1 MTDAEKKEYLK
12 AFGERICQL
21 RTERNMSQ
29 DELARKCG
37 YTSDNAR
44 SSIQKIEAG
53 RNDPPASKIQAIA
66 NALEVSL
73 DALLENLPNASDSNP
88 SVKQSALYDD
98 VKEVFGDPA
107 CEMLKKFS
115 RLDSVDQVKLI
126 ERADTLLE
134 NEKYS
139 VKESFAQTAT

>member
-37 YTSDNAR
+37 YISDNAR

-73 DALLENLPNASDSNP
+73 DALLENLPNASDSATF
-88 SVKQSALYDD
+88 SKQSAIYDD

-115 RLDSVDQVKLI
+115 KLDSVDQGKII
-126 ERADTLLE
+126 ERTDMLLE

-139 VKESFAQTAT
+139 VKESCG

>member
-88 SVKQSALYDD
+88 SVKQSAIYDD

-115 RLDSVDQVKLI
+115 RLDSVDQGKII
-126 ERADTLLE
+126 ERTDMLLE

-139 VKESFAQTAT
+139 VKESCG

>member
-21 RTERNMSQ
+21 RTERDMSQ

-73 DALLENLPNASDSNP
+73 DTLLENLPNASDSSP
-88 SVKQSALYDD
+88 SVKQSAIYDD

-115 RLDSVDQVKLI
+115 RLDSVDQGKII
-126 ERADTLLE
+126 ERTDMLLE

-139 VKESFAQTAT
+139 VKESCG

>member
-37 YTSDNAR
+37 YISDNAR

-73 DALLENLPNASDSNP
+73 DALLENLPNASDSATF
-88 SVKQSALYDD
+88 SKQSAIYDD
-98 VKEVFGDPA
+98 VKEVFGNPA

-115 RLDSVDQVKLI
+115 RLDNSDQWKAIGKI
-126 ERADTLLE
+126 EDLLE
-134 NEKYS
+134 DEKYS
-139 VKESFAQTAT
+139 VKESCG

>member
-73 DALLENLPNASDSNP
+73 DTLLENLPNANDSVA
-88 SVKQSALYDD
+88 SSKKSAIYDD

-115 RLDSVDQVKLI
+115 RLDSVDQWKAIGKI
-126 ERADTLLE
+126 EDLLE

-139 VKESFAQTAT
+139 VKESCG

>member
-115 RLDSVDQVKLI
+115 RLDSSDQWKAIGKI
-126 ERADTLLE
+126 EDLLE

-139 VKESFAQTAT
+139 VKESCG

>member
-115 RLDSVDQVKLI
+115 RLDSSDQWKAIGKI
-126 ERADTLLE
+126 EDLL
-134 NEKYS
+134 
-139 VKESFAQTAT
+139 

>member
-115 RLDSVDQVKLI
+115 RLDNSDQWKAIGKI
-126 ERADTLLE
+126 EDLLE

-139 VKESFAQTAT
+139 VKESCG

>member
-37 YTSDNAR
+37 YISDNAR

-73 DALLENLPNASDSNP
+73 DALLENLPNASDSATF
-88 SVKQSALYDD
+88 SKQSAIYDD

-115 RLDSVDQVKLI
+115 RLDNSDQWKAIGKI
-126 ERADTLLE
+126 EDLLE
-134 NEKYS
+134 DEKYS
-139 VKESFAQTAT
+139 VKESCG

>member
-37 YTSDNAR
+37 YISDNAR

-73 DALLENLPNASDSNP
+73 DALLENLPNASDSATF
-88 SVKQSALYDD
+88 SKQSAIYDD

-115 RLDSVDQVKLI
+115 RLDNSDQWKAIGKI
-126 ERADTLLE
+126 EDLLE

-139 VKESFAQTAT
+139 VKESCG

>member
-37 YTSDNAR
+37 YISDNAR

-73 DALLENLPNASDSNP
+73 DALLENLPNASDSATF
-88 SVKQSALYDD
+88 SKQSAIYDD
-98 VKEVFGDPA
+98 VKEVFGDPT

-115 RLDSVDQVKLI
+115 RLDSVDQGKII
-126 ERADTLLE
+126 ERTDMLLE

-139 VKESFAQTAT
+139 VKESCG

>member
-139 VKESFAQTAT
+139 VKESCG

>member
-37 YTSDNAR
+37 YISDNAR

-73 DALLENLPNASDSNP
+73 DALLENFPNARVSATFS
-88 SVKQSALYDD
+88 KQFAIYDD

-115 RLDSVDQVKLI
+115 RLDSVDQGKII
-126 ERADTLLE
+126 ERTDMLLE

-139 VKESFAQTAT
+139 VKESCG

>member
-37 YTSDNAR
+37 YISDNAR

-73 DALLENLPNASDSNP
+73 DALLENLPNASDSATF
-88 SVKQSALYDD
+88 SKQSAIYDD

-115 RLDSVDQVKLI
+115 RLDSVDQGKII
-126 ERADTLLE
+126 ERTNMLLE

-139 VKESFAQTAT
+139 VKESCG

>member
-37 YTSDNAR
+37 YISDNAR

-73 DALLENLPNASDSNP
+73 DALLENLPNASDSATF
-88 SVKQSALYDD
+88 SKQSAIYDD

-115 RLDSVDQVKLI
+115 KLDNSDQWKAIGKI
-126 ERADTLLE
+126 EDLLE
-134 NEKYS
+134 DEKYS
-139 VKESFAQTAT
+139 VKESCG

>member
-107 CEMLKKFS
+107 CEMLKKFL
-115 RLDSVDQVKLI
+115 RLDSVDQGKII
-126 ERADTLLE
+126 ERTDMLLE

-139 VKESFAQTAT
+139 VKESCG

>member
-37 YTSDNAR
+37 YISDNAR

-73 DALLENLPNASDSNP
+73 DALLENLPNASDSATF
-88 SVKQSALYDD
+88 SKQSAIYDD

-115 RLDSVDQVKLI
+115 RLDSVDQGKII
-126 ERADTLLE
+126 ERTNMLLE
-134 NEKYS
+134 DKKYS

>member
-115 RLDSVDQVKLI
+115 RLDNSDQWKAIGKI
-126 ERADTLLE
+126 EDLLE
-134 NEKYS
+134 DEKYS
-139 VKESFAQTAT
+139 VKESCG

>member
-12 AFGERICQL
+12 AFGERIFQL

-73 DALLENLPNASDSNP
+73 DALLENLPNASDSNT
-88 SVKQSALYDD
+88 SSKQSAIYDD

-115 RLDSVDQVKLI
+115 RLDSVDQGKLI
-126 ERADTLLE
+126 ERANTLLE

-139 VKESFAQTAT
+139 VKESFAQTGT

>member
-115 RLDSVDQVKLI
+115 RLDSVDQGKII
-126 ERADTLLE
+126 ERTDMLLE

-139 VKESFAQTAT
+139 VKESCG

>member
-37 YTSDNAR
+37 YISDNAR

-73 DALLENLPNASDSNP
+73 DALLENLPNASDSATF
-88 SVKQSALYDD
+88 SKQSAIYDD

-115 RLDSVDQVKLI
+115 RLDSVDQGKII
-126 ERADTLLE
+126 ERTDMLLE

-139 VKESFAQTAT
+139 VKESCG

>member
-66 NALEVSL
+66 NALKVSL
-73 DALLENLPNASDSNP
+73 DTLLENLPNANDSATF
-88 SVKQSALYDD
+88 SKQSAIYDD
-98 VKEVFGDPA
+98 VKKVFGDPA

-115 RLDSVDQVKLI
+115 RLDSVDQGKLI

-139 VKESFAQTAT
+139 VKESFSQTGT